1 MKDIT
6 DDFNLRHATPV
17 DLKQK
22 SFEIKMAAGLIP
34 DSLVSPFV
42 VDEFLFIG
50 FKSINDA

>member
-6 DDFNLRHATPV
+6 ADFNLKHATPV
-17 DLKQK
+17 DLKEK
-22 SFEIKMAAGLIP
+22 SYTIKMAAGLIP

-50 FKSINDA
+50 LKSITDP